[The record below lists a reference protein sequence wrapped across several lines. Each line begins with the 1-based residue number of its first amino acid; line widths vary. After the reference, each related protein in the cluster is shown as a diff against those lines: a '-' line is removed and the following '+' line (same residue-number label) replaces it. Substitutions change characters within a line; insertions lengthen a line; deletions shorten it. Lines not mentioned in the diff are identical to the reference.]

1 MNFNILKSL
10 AIKNETEKKV
20 HTIKLELEKRLEA
33 AVNQEK
39 VAVNQVSTGFS
50 WIALFILII
59 IFLIVSLS
67 D

>member
-59 IFLIVSLS
+59 LFLIVSLS